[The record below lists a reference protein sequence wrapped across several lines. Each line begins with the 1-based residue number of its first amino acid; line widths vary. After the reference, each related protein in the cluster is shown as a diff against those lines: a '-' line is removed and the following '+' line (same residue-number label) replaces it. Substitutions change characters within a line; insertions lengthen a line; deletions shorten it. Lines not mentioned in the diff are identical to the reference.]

1 MVMGIRAGENKDDA
15 SLPMFSDD
23 ILKVEISGPD
33 VSQNLPFPMIV
44 VGPAKLTAMQQ
55 PHLTVIDVPGLFQV
69 TGDAGKQQQRRSENE
84 TWRFC

>member
-1 MVMGIRAGENKDDA
+1 MGIRSGDNKDDT

-33 VSQNLPFPMIV
+33 VSQISHDPDSWWLNQPNL
-44 VGPAKLTAMQQ
+44 TTMQQ

-69 TGDAGKQQQRRSENE
+69 TGDAGQ
-84 TWRFC
+84 